1 MRKVTE
7 KEMEEILKKHQRLTK
22 GYADGELAVLKNVYF
37 QGVDLTNADLRGADL
52 RGADFQGVILY
63 KTKLDGA
70 HLEKADL
77 SCQILDGVSFS
88 GADLNGVILSWA
100 DLRGVDLRG
109 ANLQGADLTGSD
121 LRGAKLQKA
130 FLEGANLRGANLQ
143 GANLEKATIR
153 GAYIAGALFDGANLD
168 GVCFTERQK
177 AEISA
182 TKNEFEKLFNIELSP
197 EILSLAQRVDDFMFD
212 IAAPYDYL
220 NEIGDAPE
228 AEVRAENVRFLADSF
243 RRGDTADMVNVIT
256 GVRDMMETEN
266 VDNTAEI
273 ENANQ
278 ILASLAALGNTA
290 SYDKTLSML
299 EEVVSSK
306 SPESDF
312 NAREEE
318 LEL

>member
-1 MRKVTE
+1 MKG
-7 KEMEEILKKHQRLTK
+7 LKKVNEKMQC
-22 GYADGELAVLKNVYF
+22 
-37 QGVDLTNADLRGADL
+37 
-52 RGADFQGVILY
+52 
-63 KTKLDGA
+63 
-70 HLEKADL
+70 LE
-77 SCQILDGVSFS
+77 S
-88 GADLNGVILSWA
+88 GMQESAYS
-100 DLRGVDLRG
+100 
-109 ANLQGADLTGSD
+109 
-121 LRGAKLQKA
+121 
-130 FLEGANLRGANLQ
+130 
-143 GANLEKATIR
+143 EKQ
-153 GAYIAGALFDGANLD
+153 Y
-168 GVCFTERQK
+168 
-177 AEISA
+177 
-182 TKNEFEKLFNIELSP
+182 ELSP

-243 RRGDTADMVNVIT
+243 RRGDTADMVSVIT

-306 SPESDF
+306 SPEPDF